1 MLPKNKTERFQRI
14 TAGLLHASRLSL
26 HDVPIKLTLA
36 PPLQRSP
43 DCAGRKLYENCT
55 VTSADFSFLYSSTSR
70 GQLGSDKLLS
80 RLQALH
86 KTAVYNYNVQLTK
99 YCFAFIHGTS
109 LTSLFA
115 EDNQLRKTYL
125 SDSHR
130 GSALDYTGKNLFP
143 SPQLTVPFQNPEPL
157 LRGRLKSHAP

>member
-14 TAGLLHASRLSL
+14 SAGLLHASSWPSL
-26 HDVPIKLTLA
+26 LHSNEVPTAL
-36 PPLQRSP
+36 
-43 DCAGRKLYENCT
+43 GENCMKT
-55 VTSADFSFLYSSTSR
+55 SVTSTDFSFLYSSTSR

-80 RLQALH
+80 RLQALR
-86 KTAVYNYNVQLTK
+86 KTAVYNVQLTK

-143 SPQLTVPFQNPEPL
+143 SPQLTVPFQNPDRSCGDGWSHMH
-157 LRGRLKSHAP
+157 LRTCISGP